1 MPAWLRDAHNAN
13 DHATGRWRENHADA
27 MAAATA
33 APVSPSMPEALSR
46 AVPVA
51 SQPTAEASTDT
62 TSFIS
67 ETDLPEWLRNLAAAD
82 ASKAEVT
89 RIAQEAEAARQG
101 TSRNDGKVENPGLE
115 GLPGDAPFTPAS
127 SSSWL
132 ARGETV
138 ARPAGPS
145 QREEIV
151 TQASGGAGRRAA
163 FADVVSAYTP
173 RPTTH
178 GEPALHDGEVIARAT
193 SPAKPAPVVET
204 IEEQKT
210 KTGRRVLLIVATLV
224 AIVAMLLVAYALGAT
239 GV

>member
-1 MPAWLRDAHNAN
+1 MPAWLRDAHSAS
-13 DHATGRWRENHADA
+13 DHASVPPRASQAEAV
-27 MAAATA
+27 AAAIS
-33 APVSPSMPEALSR
+33 APVPEPKVVAQ
-46 AVPVA
+46 AVPVD

-82 ASKAEVT
+82 ATKAEVT

-115 GLPGDAPFTPAS
+115 GLTGDAPFTHAS

-138 ARPAGPS
+138 ARPTGPL

-151 TQASGGAGRRAA
+151 TQASGGVGRRAA

-210 KTGRRVLLIVATLV
+210 KTGRRVLLIVAALV